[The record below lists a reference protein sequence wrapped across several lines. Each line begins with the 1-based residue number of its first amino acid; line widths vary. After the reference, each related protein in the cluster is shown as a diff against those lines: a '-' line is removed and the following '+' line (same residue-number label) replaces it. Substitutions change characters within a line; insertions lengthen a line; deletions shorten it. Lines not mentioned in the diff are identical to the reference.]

1 MYTPKHASW
10 LNQVE
15 IRLSI
20 LVRRLL
26 TRGSFRSIEH
36 VRARILAF
44 IDFFNATMANA
55 LKWTYTGRPL
65 TV

>member
-15 IRLSI
+15 IWFSI

-26 TRGSFRSIEH
+26 KRASFNSVEDLR
-36 VRARILAF
+36 RRILGF
-44 IDFFNATMANA
+44 IDYFNKTLAKPF
-55 LKWTYTGRPL
+55 KWTYTGRPL
-65 TV
+65 AA